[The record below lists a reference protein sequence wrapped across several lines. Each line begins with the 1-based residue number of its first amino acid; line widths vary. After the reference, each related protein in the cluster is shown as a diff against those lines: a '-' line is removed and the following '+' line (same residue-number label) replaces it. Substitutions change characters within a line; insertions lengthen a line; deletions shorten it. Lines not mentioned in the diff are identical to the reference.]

1 MNTNVKSNLKK
12 DAAVQTV
19 LICLW
24 SLLALAL
31 AVLIV
36 LEAVTVLGNDDLTVQ
51 EQITV
56 SSYSNSPANAQ
67 NKVYSNIVS
76 GRLANRSGKGMTV
89 ETMRIWLRGAEGAE
103 RVVEVE
109 SFVIPAR
116 STYILEK
123 RFESGSPYDSIT
135 RMEVEVNGETLTLTN
150 ISAADRSPISVGTVI
165 YAVLLVPVVFLLV
178 RASKK
183 RYYVYQE
190 SKLVA

>member
-36 LEAVTVLGNDDLTVQ
+36 LEAATALGDNDLTVQ
-51 EQITV
+51 EQLTV
-56 SSYSNSPANAQ
+56 ASYTNSPVGAQ
-67 NKVYSNIVS
+67 NKVYSNILS
-76 GRLANRSGKGMTV
+76 GRLANRSDKGMTV
-89 ETMRIWLRGAEGAE
+89 EAMRVWLRGADGAE

-123 RFESGSPYDSIT
+123 RFDSGNAYEGIA
-135 RMEVEVNGETLTLTN
+135 RIEVKVNGETSTLVN

-165 YAVLLVPVVFLLV
+165 YAALLVPVVFLLV
-178 RASKK
+178 RSAKK